1 MSTAEQEGSEE
12 KRERGGEQSE
22 ARFGFMFVVFFVGLP
37 ASPSPSICGWQTTT
51 LHTPTSL
58 PLCTYPPTHSGMEG
72 NGAMPIN
79 ISSKHS

>member
-1 MSTAEQEGSEE
+1 MSTAEQEGRGV
-12 KRERGGEQSE
+12 KERGGGE

-37 ASPSPSICGWQTTT
+37 ASPSPSIRGWQTTT

-58 PLCTYPPTHSGMEG
+58 PPAPIHPLSLGERVGY
-72 NGAMPIN
+72 GAMPIN